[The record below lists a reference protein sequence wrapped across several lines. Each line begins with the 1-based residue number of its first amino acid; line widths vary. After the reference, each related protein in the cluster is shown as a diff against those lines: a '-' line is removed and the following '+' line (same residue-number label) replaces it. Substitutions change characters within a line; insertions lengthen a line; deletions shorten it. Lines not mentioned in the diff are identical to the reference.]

1 MSTAVIVSDTTF
13 FLFLDATQSLFRL
26 LLLQSYMIFP
36 KQTCSNLT
44 KTCSN
49 LTFLFLPTCSNRTYS
64 ILNVAETEHKT
75 HKNIDIFLSKRKNGC
90 FL

>member
-26 LLLQSYMIFP
+26 LLLQSYINFP
-36 KQTCSNLT
+36 KQ
-44 KTCSN
+44 
-49 LTFLFLPTCSNRTYS
+49 TCSNRTYS

-75 HKNIDIFLSKRKNGC
+75 HKNIDIFMSKRKNGC

>member
-36 KQTCSNLT
+36 KQTCSNRT
-44 KTCSN
+44 KN
-49 LTFLFLPTCSNRTYS
+49 LLKS
-64 ILNVAETEHKT
+64 
-75 HKNIDIFLSKRKNGC
+75 DIFIFADL
-90 FL
+90 L

>member
-1 MSTAVIVSDTTF
+1 MSTVVIVSDTTF

-44 KTCSN
+44 
-49 LTFLFLPTCSNRTYS
+49 FLFLPTCSNRTYS

-75 HKNIDIFLSKRKNGC
+75 HKNIDIFMSKRENGC